1 MENGDGSES
10 AIEVHEFRY
19 RRGPA
24 RLGGLA
30 AGGLLVATLAAIT
43 FAADLISY
51 WEWIFVLVAIIVLI
65 GCLAL
70 FFYLATKAPVLLRI
84 GPDGLEMSGGWTAP
98 LAWHDIHRI
107 RFLGETK
114 QLTGKQAWLVADPA
128 PGVIPEYRFKG
139 PKKAERSLLRKI
151 GVRIPLHM
159 LETDAETVIRSIE
172 RFKPIQRP
180 SL

>member
-1 MENGDGSES
+1 MVNGSGSDS

-24 RLGGLA
+24 WLGGLA
-30 AGGLLVATLAAIT
+30 AGGLLAATLVAVT

-51 WEWIFVLVAIIVLI
+51 WEGVFAIIAILVLI
-65 GCLAL
+65 GCLVL

-98 LAWHDIHRI
+98 LAWQDIHRI

-114 QLTGKQAWLVADPA
+114 QLTGKQVWLVVDPA
-128 PGVIPEYRFKG
+128 PGVIPAYRFMG
-139 PKKAERSLLRKI
+139 PKKAERWLLRKI

-159 LETDAETVIRSIE
+159 LETDADAVLRSIE

-180 SL
+180 